1 MKNDTSKNIKIV
13 LVVIGCVVVIV
24 LGMIIFSDKKPQA
37 VLEGAAEDVGQ
48 SEITEP
54 ENMATGSNQE
64 ANVSIAGNTGLTPY
78 ERQVEALKTA
88 SLTKADMEE
97 SLGAGLKEKFKVF
110 NLRITADGYI
120 PNAIIVEKGDAVQ
133 LNMTADE
140 DADIQSQDF
149 NFFVPVP
156 AKEVTNLG
164 FIANKEG
171 TFVFYCRNQCL
182 GKDRVFGHIVVRP
195 RS

>member
-37 VLEGAAEDVGQ
+37 VLEGATEDVGQ

-88 SLTKADMEE
+88 SLTKADIEE